1 MARQHGM
8 KTLLE
13 DGVEKI
19 KAGITT
25 LSEVFRVTQE
35 A

>member
-1 MARQHGM
+1 M

-13 DGVEKI
+13 DGASKVRN
-19 KAGITT
+19 GHTT